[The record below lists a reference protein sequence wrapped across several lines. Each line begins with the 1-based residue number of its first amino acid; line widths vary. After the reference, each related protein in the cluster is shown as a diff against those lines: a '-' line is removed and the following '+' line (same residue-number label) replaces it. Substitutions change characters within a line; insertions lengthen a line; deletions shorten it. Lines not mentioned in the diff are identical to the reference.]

1 MNIAND
7 KIRSGMIGRLV
18 RTAFSQ
24 RPLRGHLRA
33 FLAFCLVTAMAIA
46 LTPSKAYAAVPEV
59 RAPLHAG
66 VEVPSPLA
74 VFGSNI
80 VFGTHR
86 STNGG
91 STWTTDPA
99 LAGPT
104 WMYVGNG
111 KLVGYTSTAGSY
123 SAVVYTVATGK
134 SQTYPL
140 PGYPQSMNESW
151 ALTYAWPNPVANNF
165 VTGET
170 GTVAPAP
177 TNIAASYSW
186 PLLMPSGGLLW
197 TGWTADTYL
206 KMYAV
211 APTPTAV
218 PGDFAMI
225 DDFGSITTL
234 TQLLYVHQNGTTAE
248 ICARPLANLS
258 AAPICA
264 VGLTGVA
271 VNMTSAQFA
280 NFGTSTVIDL
290 GATVGPTSSVNRTLI
305 WNGSTAKQVA
315 VPAGSFV
322 RQPTPTNWNDPTYGD
337 TPYLVV
343 RDSNTLP
350 SVMKVAANGKLQK
363 GFPLPRIAAA
373 PATFLA
379 VAPDRVAGG
388 DARDGSYDTP
398 VWVRSVSGSGFGP
411 ESMLGVRSVNL
422 VASAGRTVV
431 GTEAGLTVYDRG
443 VVTKTVSD
451 ARVDQLSGP
460 YIERLGVDGDVVQ
473 ISTVNGDAVKTFAG
487 LGTLFGSEFVGWTT
501 YSAPSAVTIDD
512 LTGATPQRTV
522 QLAGDTT
529 NCGGGQVW
537 GDKLYVAC
545 FSTMKVFSLSNGAL
559 VSSLDAPPGGF
570 FNLVAVGDGYAVV
583 TSDNAVYNVWDL
595 ASGAL
600 SPLTD
605 CRLPIATDGVG
616 HVACA
621 SSTELIWRD
630 YSALSTSAPRL
641 LGTLADASVSFA
653 GKTAW
658 SLAMDTTKA
667 LKAGAVVISNASG
680 TAVRSLPVAASND
693 GSVRVAWDGLDATGK
708 AAPAG
713 VYSYKLLTTGADAS
727 GSVVSITGTGTP
739 SGTVSVTAPACQD
752 TAPNGHG
759 CHR

>member
-1 MNIAND
+1 MASWGQRGWAVGTWMNIAND
-7 KIRSGMIGRLV
+7 KIRSGMVGRLV
-18 RTAFSQ
+18 RTSFSQ

-46 LTPSKAYAAVPEV
+46 LSPSKAYAAVPEV

-91 STWTTDPA
+91 STWTTDPSQ
-99 LAGPT
+99 AGPT

-140 PGYPQSMNESW
+140 PAYPQSMNESW

-165 VTGET
+165 MTGESSPIAPPPT
-170 GTVAPAP
+170 NAAPA
-177 TNIAASYSW
+177 YSW
-186 PLLMPSGGLLW
+186 PQLMSSGGLLW
-197 TGWTADTYL
+197 TGMTSDSFL
-206 KMYAV
+206 RMYAV
-211 APTPTAV
+211 ASTPTAV
-218 PGDFAMI
+218 PRDWATIG
-225 DDFGSITTL
+225 DFGSITTP
-234 TQLLYVHQNGTTAE
+234 TQLLYVHQNVTTAE

-258 AAPICA
+258 TAPTCA
-264 VGLTGVA
+264 VGLTGVEA
-271 VNMTSAQFA
+271 NMTSAQFA

-290 GATVGPTSSVNRTLI
+290 GAIVGPTSSVNRTLI

-373 PATFLA
+373 PVLLLA
-379 VAPDRVAGG
+379 VAPGRVVGG
-388 DARDGSYDTP
+388 DSRDGSYDTP
-398 VWVRSVSGSGFGP
+398 AWVRTVSGSGFGP
-411 ESMLGVRSVNL
+411 ESMLSVWSL
-422 VASAGRTVV
+422 ALTASAGRTVV

-443 VVTKTVSD
+443 AVTKSLTGTRVS
-451 ARVDQLSGP
+451 QLSGP
-460 YIERLGVDGDVVQ
+460 YVASVGMDSDVAQ

-487 LGTLFGSEFVGWTT
+487 MGTLFGSEFVGWTT

-537 GDKLYVAC
+537 GDKLYMAC
-545 FSTMKVFSLSNGAL
+545 FSTMKVFSLSDGAL

-583 TSDNAVYNVWDL
+583 TSDNTVYNVWDL

-667 LKAGAVVISNASG
+667 LQAGAV
-680 TAVRSLPVAASND
+680 
-693 GSVRVAWDGLDATGK
+693 
-708 AAPAG
+708 
-713 VYSYKLLTTGADAS
+713 
-727 GSVVSITGTGTP
+727 
-739 SGTVSVTAPACQD
+739 VTAPACRGAAQ
-752 TAPNGHG
+752 NGHG